1 MWIKYAKERYNP
13 KLSDIARENLKLAV
27 KDLRRN
33 NKDLSPRVI
42 ETLANATKAR
52 ARFLLKD
59 IADENDAAAI
69 IKFYNIMIRGY
80 SVNTIEPRD
89 ILDIG
94 VEECY
99 KVLAEIIVN
108 ETIPY
113 TVKEL
118 LQNACNKI
126 NNYRN
131 ILCLVLQRINILI
144 EVRISEHVMSM
155 RDY

>member
-1 MWIKYAKERYNP
+1 MEFVDHPAPDYSHFISMWIKYAKERYNP

-69 IKFYNIMIRGY
+69 IKFYNIMIQGY
-80 SVNTIEPRD
+80 SVNTIKPRD
-89 ILDIG
+89 IIDIG

-99 KVLAEIIVN
+99 KILAEIIVN
-108 ETIPY
+108 ETIAY
-113 TVKEL
+113 T
-118 LQNACNKI
+118 I
-126 NNYRN
+126 
-131 ILCLVLQRINILI
+131 
-144 EVRISEHVMSM
+144 
-155 RDY
+155 